1 MALGLCALAAALQ
14 PHTGSMP
21 RPRRGVA
28 NSRSNGSKASNK
40 GKLKSEPIAII
51 NINYGAHSAAGGITF
66 KKVLRA
72 QLHKHEKYLDELR
85 AEEQLNVAARVV
97 RARYLCPGVGQ
108 RSRAVCRVRQR
119 VPSWLP
125 IRQPRASRCESPGRG
140 WV

>member
-1 MALGLCALAAALQ
+1 M
-14 PHTGSMP
+14 
-21 RPRRGVA
+21 A

-125 IRQPRASRCESPGRG
+125 IRQPRASRCEGPVRGRVHCMLLH
-140 WV
+140 WIEAFE

>member
-1 MALGLCALAAALQ
+1 MALGLCALATALQ

-21 RPRRGVA
+21 RPRRGEA
-28 NSRSNGSKASNK
+28 NSSSNGSKASNK

-51 NINYGAHSAAGGITF
+51 NINYGARSAAGGITF

-97 RARYLCPGVGQ
+97 RARYLPGCGPEKPGGMPCEAA
-108 RSRAVCRVRQR
+108 RAILAAYQAATGE
-119 VPSWLP
+119 
-125 IRQPRASRCESPGRG
+125 QM
-140 WV
+140 